1 MIALKNIE
9 KHYALDNEKIEVL
22 KNINLELHSG
32 ELTYLLGESGCGKST
47 LLHIIGGIDQANKG
61 EYFFNQQN
69 LFHLAER
76 EWAQFRREKVG
87 FVFQSFNLIPHL
99 TALENVEMSMI
110 LNGLSK
116 SERRKKALELLK
128 LVGLENRSGHLPNQ
142 LSGGQKQRIA
152 IARALANDPDI
163 ILADEPTG
171 ALDSENSVQIMQILK
186 NISQQ
191 GKIVLVVTHS
201 KELVSFTDRII
212 TMKDGMILS
221 TQVKTEKEKEKHDTP
236 KKNKSEIGNK
246 NTRHSRIDFFTSL
259 KLSLRNIKNK
269 KWRNL
274 LTAFGASIGIFGILI
289 IGALGNGI
297 NDRISS
303 TMNDNDAKPYLY
315 VTSLD
320 STLLDENHFKEIH
333 DIDGVK
339 YVSPYNPIQISIENG
354 EKESITIS
362 SSTLVPKAHQSI
374 YGDKYISNGEFPDKG
389 INEIV
394 IPKRIASDLFSDPEI
409 AIGQT
414 VNLTAQLMSIK
425 KVYKTVEIDA
435 KISGITPNEK
445 MKILDKVGL
454 SYDLSE
460 AIMNTH
466 EETANQA
473 FAYIAVPSNPDE
485 IEEIKAAIQKK
496 DYKALVEGETSK
508 DIKSYVDMATLALGL
523 LSAISLIVSS
533 IMIGIVLYVSVL
545 ERTKEIGILKAI
557 GANNKDI
564 RRIFVTEGFS
574 IGIIGGIIGAA
585 GSFLA
590 GITLNIIV
598 KNVMDVSFDLFQY
611 NFIETVLII
620 GFSAFIGILASFIPA
635 FKASR
640 QNALDALRYE

>member
-61 EYFFNQQN
+61 EYYFNQQN
-69 LFHLAER
+69 LLHFADR
-76 EWAQFRREKVG
+76 EWAHFRRKQVG

-110 LNGLSK
+110 LDGLSK

-128 LVGLENRSGHLPNQ
+128 LVGLDNRSEHLPNQ

-186 NISQQ
+186 DISQQ

-201 KELVSFTDRII
+201 KELVSFADRII

-221 TQVKTEKEKEKHDTP
+221 TQVTTEIEKNDLP
-236 KKNKSEIGNK
+236 KKNKSDTRNK
-246 NTRHSRIDFFTSL
+246 NKKHSRIDFFTSL

-303 TMNDNDAKPYLY
+303 TMDDNDAQPYLY

-320 STLLDENHFKEIH
+320 STLFDENNIKEINA
-333 DIDGVK
+333 IDGVK
-339 YVSPYNPIQISIENG
+339 SVFPYNPIQISIETM

-362 SSTLVPKAHQSI
+362 SATLVPKAQQSI

-389 INEIV
+389 TNGIV
-394 IPKRIASDLFSDPEI
+394 IPERIASDLFSDPKN

-414 VNLTAQLMSIK
+414 VNLTAQLMSLE

-435 KISGITPNEK
+435 KISGITPNKK
-445 MKILDKVGL
+445 MEMLDKVGI

-466 EETANQA
+466 VETANQA
-473 FAYIAVPSNPDE
+473 FAYIAVPSNPDT
-485 IEEIKAAIQKK
+485 IEDVKAAIQEK
-496 DYKALVEGETSK
+496 DYNAQIEGENSK
-508 DIKSYVDMATLALGL
+508 EIKSYVDMATLALGL

-533 IMIGIVLYVSVL
+533 IMIGIVLYVSVI

-557 GANNKDI
+557 GANNIDI

-574 IGIIGGIIGAA
+574 IGIIGGIIGAI

-598 KNVMDVSFDLFQY
+598 KNVMDVSFDLFQF
-611 NFIETVLII
+611 NFIETGLII